1 MQRFPSVL
9 LLSFLCIGVV
19 ESTFRVDAARR
30 TGILENTNK
39 SEDLYSLSYT
49 DPTDPVIIVKDGLAS
64 NSGNEVDFYVGAQT
78 WNPEHLEPIAY
89 TQKPEGADVNS
100 YDNTK
105 EYFKLLNSL
114 ASRKEKTLKVHIV
127 YFIWSDSDYFEEITT
142 HNLETLLSSGL
153 CGDFFPEY
161 SCVSHPVISAST
173 EDMRNKI
180 AGHVKTLLPNAVIEF
195 ADGTGYEW
203 PGINKVWELGQSE
216 PQHDIILYYHDKG
229 ITHVTDDN
237 LGVHYN
243 AWEPPML
250 EEVVIKQ
257 APKIIKAFQDNK
269 KVLKAGFQC
278 GPSGFL
284 YYNWWYV
291 RAGLAK
297 LTEKP
302 KKDVER
308 HYYEFWL
315 GRVLANT
322 QVPNMYINTEPNTL
336 SLSNW

>member
-114 ASRKEKTLKVHIV
+114 ASRKERL
-127 YFIWSDSDYFEEITT
+127 
-142 HNLETLLSSGL
+142 
-153 CGDFFPEY
+153 
-161 SCVSHPVISAST
+161 
-173 EDMRNKI
+173 
-180 AGHVKTLLPNAVIEF
+180 
-195 ADGTGYEW
+195 
-203 PGINKVWELGQSE
+203 
-216 PQHDIILYYHDKG
+216 
-229 ITHVTDDN
+229 
-237 LGVHYN
+237 
-243 AWEPPML
+243 
-250 EEVVIKQ
+250 
-257 APKIIKAFQDNK
+257 
-269 KVLKAGFQC
+269 
-278 GPSGFL
+278 
-284 YYNWWYV
+284 
-291 RAGLAK
+291 
-297 LTEKP
+297 
-302 KKDVER
+302 
-308 HYYEFWL
+308 
-315 GRVLANT
+315 
-322 QVPNMYINTEPNTL
+322 
-336 SLSNW
+336 